1 MSAQPTFMD
10 RIIRFCLEQ
19 KLVVFLLVCLFLGWG
34 FIVAPF
40 AWHAPG
46 VERDPVPVDAIPDI
60 GENQQIVFT
69 SWPGRSPQDVQDQV
83 TYPLTVSLLGM
94 PGVKTVR
101 SFSMLGFSTIYVIF
115 DEDVEFYWS
124 RTRLLEKINSLP
136 PSTLPSDVRPT
147 LGPDATA
154 LGQVFWYTLEGRD
167 PDGRPTGGWD
177 PDEIRTVQDWYVRYA
192 LMSAEG
198 VSEVAGV
205 GGFVREYQ
213 IEVDPDALR
222 AAGVGLPEVIGALK
236 MANMEVGAGTMEVNR
251 VEYVIRGIGFIKNL
265 DQIRSSVIATRD
277 SLPITVDDVAHV
289 SFGPANRRGL
299 LDKGGAEVVG
309 GVVTVRYGENPLRAI
324 DAVKAEI
331 ERIAPGL
338 PEKTLPDGTRSKLTI
353 VPFYD
358 RTGLIHETLDTLSSA
373 LYQQILITIIVVLV
387 LVMHLRSSFLISALL
402 PMAVMMCFI
411 AMKQF
416 GVDANIVALSG
427 IAIAIGTMV
436 DMGIIICESILQ
448 KMDAAPEETPMTQ
461 VVFEGASEVGSAVLT
476 AVSTTIVGFLP
487 VFFMTGA
494 EGKLFGPLAYT
505 KTFALIASII
515 VALTILPAG
524 AALIFRRRSM
534 RPSMWFVAALIAAG
548 LAVAV
553 WKSVWIGS
561 GLIAAGIYRLA
572 YGRLPAHWQDRLRL
586 GASLGLALAVAVFLA
601 LAWLPLGLEKGRA
614 VNAVFVVALIGLLM
628 GFFQAFRLA
637 YGPLLKVFLRH
648 KPLFLV
654 IPTFLTVFGGV
665 VWLGA
670 APFLSV
676 LPEALRT
683 SRPMVAFAHAFPGL
697 GREFMP
703 PLDEGSFLYMPTT
716 MPHASLGEVRDL
728 MALQDM
734 AIQAIP
740 EVESAVGKL
749 GRADSPLDPAPVSM
763 VETVINYK
771 NEFLLDGEG
780 RRQRFVWHEDA
791 RDYFRAVDGK
801 PMPAADGMPYLVRG
815 WFERDGEGRLIPD
828 EGGQPFRL
836 WRPALD
842 PDLNPGRAAWDGVR
856 SPEDIWD
863 EIVKAADVPGMTS
876 APKLQPIAARIVML
890 QSGMRA
896 PMGVKVKGPDLQT
909 IENVA
914 MEVERLLKEVPMV
927 QPAAVVADRIVGK
940 PYLEIVP
947 DREAISRYGIMLS
960 TVQEI
965 IQAAVG
971 GMVAT
976 TTIEGREVYPI
987 RVRYMR
993 DLRDSVEG
1001 LERIPVP
1008 VAGGRQ
1014 IPLGQLAEIRYVR
1027 GPQAIKSEDTFLLGY
1042 VLFDKRPGY
1051 AEVDVVE
1058 SAKAYLERQRE
1069 EGRFAIPAGVT
1080 LEFAGSYENQVR
1092 AQKKLMVILPLA
1104 LLLIVIILY
1113 LQFGSIATTLMV
1125 FSGIFTAWS
1134 GGFAMIWLYGQ
1145 DWFLNFHVAGV
1156 DMRELFQV
1164 NPINLSVAIWV
1175 GFLAL
1180 FGIASDDG
1188 VLMATFLD
1196 ESRARSKPD
1205 SIASIREMVLEGAK
1219 RRIRPAVMT
1228 SATTI
1233 LALVPI
1239 LTSSGR
1245 GSDIMIPM
1253 AIPSFG
1259 GMVFAIITVF
1269 VVPVLYCWVEEWK
1282 FRSGRR

>member
-1 MSAQPTFMD
+1 MD
-10 RIIRFCLEQ
+10 RIIRFCLDQ
-19 KLVVFLLVCLFLGWG
+19 KLVVVLLVCMALGWG
-34 FIVAPF
+34 FLVAPF

-46 VERDPVPVDAIPDI
+46 IERDPVPVDAIPDI

-69 SWPGRSPQDVQDQV
+69 AWPGRSPQDVQDQI

-101 SFSMLGFSTIYVIF
+101 SYSMLGFSTIYVIF

-147 LGPDATA
+147 MGPDATA
-154 LGQVFWYTLEGRD
+154 LGQVFWYTIEGRD
-167 PDGRPTGGWD
+167 PEGRPTGGWD
-177 PDEIRTVQDWYVRYA
+177 PDEIRSVQDWYVRYA
-192 LMSAEG
+192 LTSAEG

-213 IEVDPDALR
+213 IEVDPDAMR
-222 AAGVGLPEVIGALK
+222 AANVSLPEIVGALK
-236 MANMEVGAGTMEVNR
+236 MANLEVGAGTMEVNR

-265 DQIRSSVIATRD
+265 DQVRTSVIKMRD
-277 SLPITVDDVAHV
+277 SIPITVDDVAHV

-299 LDKGGAEVVG
+299 LDKGGVEVVG
-309 GVVTVRYGENPLRAI
+309 GVVTVRYGENPLLAI

-338 PEKTLPDGTRSKLTI
+338 PEKILADGTRSKLTI

-358 RTGLIHETLDTLSSA
+358 RSGLIHETLDTLGEA
-373 LYQQILITIIVVLV
+373 LWQQILITIIVVLV

-448 KMDAAPEETPMTQ
+448 KMDSSSEDTPMTR

-505 KTFALIASII
+505 KTFALIAAII
-515 VALTILPAG
+515 VALTILPAA
-524 AALIFRRRSM
+524 AALIFRRRQM
-534 RPSMWFVAALIAAG
+534 RPSLWFVAALMTAG
-548 LAVAV
+548 LVVAV
-553 WKSVWIGS
+553 WKSFWIGM
-561 GLIAAGIYRLA
+561 GLVVVGVYRLV
-572 YGRLPAHWQDRLRL
+572 YDRLPECWQTRLRW
-586 GASLGLALAVAVFLA
+586 GASIGLALAVAVFLA
-601 LAWLPLGLEKGRA
+601 LDWLPLGLEKGRT
-614 VNAVFVVALIGLLM
+614 VNTLFVLGLIGLLL
-628 GFFQAFRLA
+628 GFFQAFRFA
-637 YGPLLKVFLRH
+637 YGPLLKVFLQH
-648 KPLFLV
+648 KALFLV
-654 IPTFLTVFGGV
+654 IPAFLTSFGGI

-676 LPEALRT
+676 LPEGLRT
-683 SRPMVAFAHAFPGL
+683 TRPMVAFVHAFPGL
-697 GREFMP
+697 GKEFMP

-716 MPHASLGEVRDL
+716 MPHASLGEVKEL
-728 MALQDM
+728 LALQDM
-734 AIQAIP
+734 SIQAIP

-771 NEFLLDGEG
+771 NEYLLDAQGK
-780 RRQRFVWHEDA
+780 RLRFVWHEDA
-791 RDYFRAVDGK
+791 RDYFRDAGGTPV
-801 PMPAADGMPYLVRG
+801 PASDGMPYLVRG
-815 WFERDGEGRLIPD
+815 WFERDEEGRLIPD
-828 EGGQPFRL
+828 EDGQPFRL
-836 WRPALD
+836 WRAALD
-842 PDLNPGRAAWDGVR
+842 PELNRGRSAWDGIR
-856 SPEDIWD
+856 SPDDIWD
-863 EIVKAADVPGMTS
+863 EIVRAAEVPGMTS

-896 PMGVKVKGPDLQT
+896 PMGVKVKGPDLKT
-909 IENVA
+909 IESVA

-947 DREAISRYGIMLS
+947 DREAISRYGIMLA

-965 IQAAVG
+965 IQTSVG
-971 GMVAT
+971 GIVAT
-976 TTIEGREVYPI
+976 TTIEGREVYPV

-993 DLRDSVEG
+993 DLRDTPES

-1008 VAGGRQ
+1008 AANGQQ

-1042 VLFDKRPGY
+1042 VLFDKKPGH

-1058 SAKAYLERQRE
+1058 SAKAYLEQQRAD
-1069 EGRFAIPAGVT
+1069 GNLVIPAGVT
-1080 LEFAGSYENQVR
+1080 IEFAGSYENQVR
-1092 AQKKLMVILPLA
+1092 AQKKLMVVLPVA

-1134 GGFAMIWLYGQ
+1134 GGFTMIWLYGQ

-1156 DMRELFQV
+1156 DMRALFQV
-1164 NPINLSVAIWV
+1164 HPINLSVAIWV

-1196 ESRARSKPD
+1196 ESKARKRPD
-1205 SIASIREMVLEGAK
+1205 SVAAIRAMVLEGAG

-1259 GMVFAIITVF
+1259 GMVFAIVTVF
-1269 VVPVLYCWVEEWK
+1269 VVPVLYCWVEEMK
-1282 FRSGRR
+1282 LRFRKA

>member
-1 MSAQPTFMD
+1 MSAHMSLMD
-10 RIIRFCLEQ
+10 RIIRFCLDQ
-19 KLVVFLLVCLFLGWG
+19 KLVVVLLVCMALGWG
-34 FIVAPF
+34 FLVAPF

-46 VERDPVPVDAIPDI
+46 IERDPVPVDAIPDI

-69 SWPGRSPQDVQDQV
+69 AWPGRSPQDVQDQI

-101 SFSMLGFSTIYVIF
+101 SYSMLGFSTIYVIF

-147 LGPDATA
+147 MGPDATA
-154 LGQVFWYTLEGRD
+154 LGQVFWYTIEGRD
-167 PDGRPTGGWD
+167 PAGRPTGGWD
-177 PDEIRTVQDWYVRYA
+177 PDEIRSVQDWYVRYA
-192 LMSAEG
+192 LTSAEG

-213 IEVDPDALR
+213 IEVDPDAMR
-222 AAGVGLPEVIGALK
+222 AANVSLPEIVGALK
-236 MANMEVGAGTMEVNR
+236 MANLEVGAGTMEVNR

-265 DQIRSSVIATRD
+265 DQVRTSVIKMRD
-277 SLPITVDDVAHV
+277 SIPITVDDVAHV

-299 LDKGGAEVVG
+299 LDKGGVEVVG
-309 GVVTVRYGENPLRAI
+309 GVVTVRYGENPLAAI

-338 PEKTLPDGTRSKLTI
+338 PEKVLADGTRSKLTI

-358 RTGLIHETLDTLSSA
+358 RSGLIHETLDTLGEA
-373 LYQQILITIIVVLV
+373 LWQQILITVIVVLV

-402 PMAVMMCFI
+402 PLAVMMCFI

-416 GVDANIVALSG
+416 RVDANIVALSG

-448 KMDAAPEETPMTQ
+448 KMDSSPEDTPMTR

-515 VALTILPAG
+515 VALTILPAA
-524 AALIFRRRSM
+524 AALIFRRRQM
-534 RPSMWFVAALIAAG
+534 RPSLWFVAALVTAG
-548 LAVAV
+548 LVVAV
-553 WKSVWIGS
+553 WKSFWIGM
-561 GLIAAGIYRLA
+561 GLVVVGIYRLV
-572 YGRLPAHWQDRLRL
+572 YDRLPEWWQTRLRW
-586 GASLGLALAVAVFLA
+586 GASIGLALAVAVFLA
-601 LAWLPLGLEKGRA
+601 LDWLPLGLEKGRT
-614 VNAVFVVALIGLLM
+614 VNTLFVLGLIGLLM

-637 YGPLLKVFLRH
+637 YGPLLKVFLQH
-648 KPLFLV
+648 KALFLV
-654 IPTFLTVFGGV
+654 IPVFLTAFGGI

-676 LPEALRT
+676 LPEGLRT
-683 SRPMVAFAHAFPGL
+683 SRPMVAFVHAFPGL
-697 GREFMP
+697 GKEFMP

-716 MPHASLGEVRDL
+716 MPHASLGEVKEL
-728 MALQDM
+728 LALQDM
-734 AIQAIP
+734 SIQAIP

-771 NEFLLDGEG
+771 SEYLLDAQGK
-780 RRQRFVWHEDA
+780 RLRFVWHEDA
-791 RDYFRAVDGK
+791 RDYFRDAGGTPV
-801 PMPAADGMPYLVRG
+801 PASDGMPYLVRG
-815 WFERDGEGRLIPD
+815 WFERDEQGRLIPD
-828 EGGQPFRL
+828 EDGQPFRL
-836 WRPALD
+836 WRAALD
-842 PDLNPGRAAWDGVR
+842 PELNRGRSAWDGIR
-856 SPEDIWD
+856 SPDDIWD
-863 EIVKAADVPGMTS
+863 EIVRAAEVPGMTS

-896 PMGVKVKGPDLQT
+896 PMGVKVKGPDLKT
-909 IENVA
+909 IESVA

-947 DREAISRYGIMLS
+947 DREAISRYGIMLA

-965 IQAAVG
+965 IQASVG

-993 DLRDSVEG
+993 DLRDSVES

-1008 VAGGRQ
+1008 AANGRQ

-1042 VLFDKRPGY
+1042 VLFDKKPGY

-1058 SAKAYLERQRE
+1058 SAKAYLEQQRAD
-1069 EGRFAIPAGVT
+1069 GNLVIPAGVT
-1080 LEFAGSYENQVR
+1080 IEFAGSYENQVR
-1092 AQKKLMVILPLA
+1092 AQKKLMVVLPVA

-1134 GGFAMIWLYGQ
+1134 GGFTMIWLYGQ

-1156 DMRELFQV
+1156 DMRALFQV
-1164 NPINLSVAIWV
+1164 HPINLSVAIWV

-1196 ESRARSKPD
+1196 ESKARKKPD
-1205 SIASIREMVLEGAK
+1205 SVAAIRAMVLEGAQ

-1259 GMVFAIITVF
+1259 GMVFATITVF

-1282 FRSGRR
+1282 LRWERG